1 MKKSALEHL
10 DELRNMAKGKPSRSI
25 FDAEITD
32 EMRQEWAKNQRRK
45 NIIGIIYGVI
55 MFVGSIIVVS
65 LLAREYLDCSSR
77 GGAYVKSMFW
87 YLCIEQ
93 NR

>member
-1 MKKSALEHL
+1 MKKSVPENYE
-10 DELRNMAKGKPSRSI
+10 ELLNMAKGKPSRSI

-32 EMRQEWAKNQRRK
+32 EMRQELAKKRRK
-45 NIIGIIYGVI
+45 KKIVGTVYGVI
-55 MFVGSIIVVS
+55 LVVGSIIVVS

-87 YLCIEQ
+87 YSCIEAR
-93 NR
+93 N